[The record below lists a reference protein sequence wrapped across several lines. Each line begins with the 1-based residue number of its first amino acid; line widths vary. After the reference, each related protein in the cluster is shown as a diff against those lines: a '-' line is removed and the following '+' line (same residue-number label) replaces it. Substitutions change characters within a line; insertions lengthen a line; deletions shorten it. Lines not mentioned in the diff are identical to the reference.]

1 MTRLLTL
8 AVLALALACAPV
20 QMVNRQADAPQPPQ
34 PSALQRECAPCV
46 GGVFF
51 IVVGVMLIWAVT
63 QRS

>member
-8 AVLALALACAPV
+8 AVLALTLACAPV
-20 QMVNRQADAPQPPQ
+20 QMVNRQADTPPQ

-63 QRS
+63 QRN